1 MGHQRLGTIPT
12 TRKWNAV
19 VERLVAS
26 GDPAGQ
32 DVNDIAALTLDAA
45 ATAFEKAKGDLGL
58 GYTFYLLT
66 QIALASRGDDWQQ
79 RLARVGIHLTGD
91 SSIFDLTCQ
100 MQAAIDD
107 HIARWG
113 TATDISEMAKKAAGE
128 ALSMLARDNS
138 VTLFG
143 SGGDELRAAIRDLS
157 TRSGFSRLGQRFFGL
172 FSARFL
178 NFYLSRVTAG
188 AIGSSGIPDVAAV
201 SSFNEALRAH
211 CEQSA
216 LIARDFCG
224 QWYAKT
230 EHTQGIDPENTT
242 RFMAVALQKLSTEL
256 AKQRAAL

>member
-58 GYTFYLLT
+58 HYTFYLLT
-66 QIALASRGDDWQQ
+66 QIVLAARENDWNS
-79 RLARVGIHLTGD
+79 RLAELGIKLNAD
-91 SSIFDLTCQ
+91 ASIFDLTSEVQ
-100 MQAAIDD
+100 YAIDD
-107 HIARWG
+107 YVFRYSE
-113 TATDISEMAKKAAGE
+113 ATDISEMAQQAAGE
-128 ALSMLARDNS
+128 ALVSLAGDNS

-143 SGGDELRAAIRDLS
+143 SGNAELQSAVRDLS
-157 TRSGFSRLGQRFFGL
+157 TKSGVSRLGQVFFGG
-172 FSARFL
+172 FTARFL
-178 NFYLSRVTAG
+178 NFYLSRVTASQTG
-188 AIGSSGIPDVAAV
+188 YRIGHVADVCQ
-201 SSFNEALRAH
+201 FNSALRAH

-216 LIARDFCG
+216 RIVHDFCG
-224 QWYAKT
+224 GWYSKAGHL
-230 EHTQGIDPENTT
+230 EGINLHNTS
-242 RFMAVALQKLSTEL
+242 RFMAVALTKLSREL